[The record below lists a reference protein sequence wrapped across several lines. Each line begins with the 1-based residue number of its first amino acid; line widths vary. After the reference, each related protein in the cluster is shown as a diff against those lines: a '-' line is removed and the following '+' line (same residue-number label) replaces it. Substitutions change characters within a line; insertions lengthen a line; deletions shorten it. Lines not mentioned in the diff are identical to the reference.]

1 MDWLA
6 VAAGT
11 IGMFATPLVLLLRP
25 KAPDEEAV
33 ERTEAALQHSC
44 QHELY

>member
-1 MDWLA
+1 
-6 VAAGT
+6 
-11 IGMFATPLVLLLRP
+11 MFATPFVLLLRP

-33 ERTEAALQHSC
+33 ERTEAALQHSS